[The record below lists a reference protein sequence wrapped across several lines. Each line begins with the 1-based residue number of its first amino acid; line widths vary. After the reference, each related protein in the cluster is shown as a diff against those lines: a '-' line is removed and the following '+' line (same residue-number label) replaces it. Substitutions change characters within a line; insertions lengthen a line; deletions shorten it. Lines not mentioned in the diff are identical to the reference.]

1 MSQPADGSAA
11 HFAMRALFL
20 ALLLLLPFASAARVH
35 LPEWHPRH
43 GDADAGSAELER
55 HWGSHP
61 LFTPSAKGV
70 YGLDAVTA
78 RHAEVVARH
87 AAGEGGIEAGREAGE
102 GRKTTRAEWSLGSRL
117 ASAFAGFRPRH
128 DAAARHGST
137 GEEGVRSLDLATVRG
152 ARHGDGVHALDWFG
166 HRAAEERARM
176 SEEEIEQRRA
186 AVRAKVRA
194 NDGCDGAPVRAR
206 GFFAGGGGLVV
217 FSETTRVVEGSGA
230 VGVSL

>member
-1 MSQPADGSAA
+1 
-11 HFAMRALFL
+11 MRALFL

-87 AAGEGGIEAGREAGE
+87 AAGEGGIEAFREAGE
-102 GRKTTRAEWSLGSRL
+102 GRKTTHAEWSLGSRL

-128 DAAARHGST
+128 DAAARRRST
-137 GEEGVRSLDLATVRG
+137 GEDGRSDLDLATVRG

-194 NDGCDGAPVRAR
+194 ANDGCDGAPVRAR

-217 FSETTRVVEGSGA
+217 FSPTRVVEGSGA